1 MLIETLL
8 QWNLYNSGDILRAKE
23 SVPWIELF
31 LELRL
36 GKGLLKIN
44 QQRIFLISALESVA
58 GIILKQQNKKWQL
71 TFHW

>member
-8 QWNLYNSGDILRAKE
+8 QWNLYNSGDILRTEE
-23 SVPWIELF
+23 SVPLIEVF
-31 LELRL
+31 LKERL

-58 GIILKQQNKKWQL
+58 GIIFKQQNKKWQL